1 MKPRIFLTRTLP
13 ETVMLALA
21 DRFDLVRD
29 EPDRPLSEAEIAA
42 GVDGCD
48 GLISMLSDTIGDTVF
63 ATADRLKIVA
73 NFAAGTNNIDLS
85 AAKKAGIVVTN
96 TPGVLAEATADLA
109 FTLLLSTARRIVEGD
124 TLVRSGRWNGWGP
137 TQLLGYEVQARRLGI
152 IGMGRIGLAVARRA
166 QGFGMD
172 VVYHNRS
179 RVAEEIEHAVSAEYL
194 PLDELLATS
203 DYVSLH
209 CPLTPET
216 RGLLDG
222 EAFDR
227 FKHGAI
233 LVNTARGEVVDEDA
247 MLEALEDGRLT
258 GAGLDVFVGEPRVN
272 PRLLEMKNVVMA
284 PHVGSGTYDTRTHMG
299 ELVHQNLCAFFD
311 GKPLPNQVI

>member
-1 MKPRIFLTRTLP
+1 M
-13 ETVMLALA
+13 MALE
-21 DRFDLVRD
+21 DRFELVRD
-29 EPDRPLSEAEIAA
+29 EPDRPLTEAQIAA
-42 GVDGCD
+42 GVAGCD

-63 ATADRLKIVA
+63 TAADGLKIVA
-73 NFAAGTNNIDLS
+73 NFAAGTNNIDL
-85 AAKKAGIVVTN
+85 ATAKKADIVVTN

-109 FTLLLSTARRIVEGD
+109 FTLLLAVARRIVEGD
-124 TLVRSGRWNGWGP
+124 TLVRSGRWDGWGP
-137 TQLLGYEVQARRLGI
+137 TQLLGSEVQAKRLGI
-152 IGMGRIGLAVARRA
+152 IGMGRIGMAVARRA

-172 VVYHNRS
+172 VVYHNRN
-179 RVAEEIEHAVSAEYL
+179 RATLETEHAVAAEYL

-216 RGLLDG
+216 RALLDAK
-222 EAFDR
+222 AFDR
-227 FKHGAI
+227 IKHGAI
-233 LVNTARGEVVDEDA
+233 LINTARGEVVDEDA
-247 MLEALEDGRLT
+247 MLAALEDGRLT

-299 ELVHQNLCAFFD
+299 QLVVDNLCAFFD
-311 GKPLPNQVI
+311 GTPPPNQVG